1 MSKEIFLK
9 SNNINLIKVTNSTHN
24 IKILYGLL
32 KKREKKRDISHKKLP
47 SFKEHEYF
55 VNASPYRFWFLIYKN
70 KEIMGSIYITKLNEI
85 SIKLIKNSKLVY
97 KETLNTI
104 IKNIKPLK
112 PIPSK
117 RNSNFIINI
126 APNDKYYVTLLS
138 KIGAKKIQETFQ
150 LNMHINSE

>member
-1 MSKEIFLK
+1 
-9 SNNINLIKVTNSTHN
+9 
-24 IKILYGLL
+24 
-32 KKREKKRDISHKKLP
+32 
-47 SFKEHEYF
+47 
-55 VNASPYRFWFLIYKN
+55 
-70 KEIMGSIYITKLNEI
+70 MGSIYVTKLNEI